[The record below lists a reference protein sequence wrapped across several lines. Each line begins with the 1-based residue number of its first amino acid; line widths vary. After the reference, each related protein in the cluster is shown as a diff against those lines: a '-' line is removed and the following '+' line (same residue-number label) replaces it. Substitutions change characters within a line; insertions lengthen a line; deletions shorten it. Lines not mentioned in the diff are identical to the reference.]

1 MLVDDVACFA
11 DTVRIL
17 QNQICLIEDY
27 CRESGMC
34 LNMDKS
40 QIMVFRNGGPI
51 KESERWTF
59 NGNLKEDLF
68 INILEPF

>member
-1 MLVDDVACFA
+1 MFADDDACFA

-17 QNQICLIEDY
+17 QNPNCLIKE
-27 CRESGMC
+27 CCWESGMC

-40 QIMVFRNGGPI
+40 KIMVFRNGGPI

-68 INILEPF
+68 INIMEPF